1 MIPVETYVRSALAP
15 RDAREDEGMPGKLR
29 FLIVDDT
36 AELRELMA
44 RMVVRAGHVAEE
56 AADGVEATEALAS
69 QRYDVMLLDLS
80 MPRMSGEDVVRWL
93 HANPDR
99 AGGMRTV
106 VVTAWG
112 GERRGTL
119 QELGITTV
127 LTKPFRLRQFLDLI
141 SDITAEWTE
150 PTTEG
155 QRRAVHPER

>member
-1 MIPVETYVRSALAP
+1 LIPVETYKRPALSSDRGHERS
-15 RDAREDEGMPGKLR
+15 RTSLR

-36 AELRELMA
+36 EELRELMA

-56 AADGVEATEALAS
+56 AADGIEATAALAAH
-69 QRYDVMLLDLS
+69 RYDVMLLDLS

-99 AGGMRTV
+99 AAGMRTV

-127 LTKPFRLRQFLDLI
+127 LTKPFRLHQLLDLVSNI
-141 SDITAEWTE
+141 ATESAEITPA
-150 PTTEG
+150 G
-155 QRRAVHPER
+155 